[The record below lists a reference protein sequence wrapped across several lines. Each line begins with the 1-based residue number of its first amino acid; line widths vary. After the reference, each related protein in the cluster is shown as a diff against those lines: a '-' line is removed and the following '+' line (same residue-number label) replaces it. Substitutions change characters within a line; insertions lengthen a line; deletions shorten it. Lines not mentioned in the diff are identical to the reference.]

1 MGKTILPAADE
12 RIKTDSEELP
22 APQGIGMAVAF
33 DWGLAVQVLAT
44 PFVALFVKIS
54 VMLPQLG
61 PNRLLSAFFYF
72 LLFSPVAALPA
83 LFGEAVRRGVRW
95 TRGIQL
101 AANALLSLVGLFSL
115 WQLWNGIR
123 AGDYWG
129 LVTSVILVI
138 FSPLIAW
145 RLSRPATREWFR
157 RVSSAHARLR
167 HGGLWPW
174 LIAIWA
180 IVGGVLQALAAS
192 FK

>member
-1 MGKTILPAADE
+1 MDKTLLPAPGE
-12 RIKTDSEELP
+12 HKKTDPEELP

-44 PFVALFVKIS
+44 PFIALFAKS
-54 VMLPQLG
+54 AAMLPQLG
-61 PNRLLSAFFYF
+61 PNRLLSAFLYF
-72 LLFSPVAALPA
+72 LLSLPIAALPA
-83 LFGEAVRRGVRW
+83 LFGEAVRRGRRW
-95 TRGIQL
+95 TRSIQL

-145 RLSRPATREWFR
+145 RLSRPVTREWFR
-157 RVSSAHARLR
+157 RVSSSQARLR
-167 HGGLWPW
+167 HGGRWPW